1 MPSSILWNRRLLAT
15 LSWQEIDDL
24 MLTTRERWLLK
35 GDCSL
40 DDIEYRIRRDRESE
54 LLRYRSRNGLL
65 DVDQVEPT
73 LFRQQ
78 FRFEKRDL
86 SELVRLLLIPDKICS
101 AQKVTVVGRDALCLL
116 LRRLAYPNRWCD
128 LQEIFGLHTS
138 VMSSVSSQVVT
149 HITATF
155 GHLLEDMNNHSW
167 LSSECLRDFADAVRR
182 KGATLDNCWAFI
194 DGTAR
199 AICRPK
205 RNQQAYFSGHK
216 RVHCVKYQSLMC
228 PNGIVCQLD
237 GHYPGRRH
245 DAGILRDSG
254 LYAKLERLV
263 NGQDFVIYGD
273 PAYPLLPLI
282 MKPYTAAQ
290 PESVLLPTPASSL
303 QEPNAWPPWRTPFLS

>member
-101 AQKVTVVGRDALCLL
+101 AQK
-116 LRRLAYPNRWCD
+116 
-128 LQEIFGLHTS
+128 
-138 VMSSVSSQVVT
+138 
-149 HITATF
+149 
-155 GHLLEDMNNHSW
+155 
-167 LSSECLRDFADAVRR
+167 
-182 KGATLDNCWAFI
+182 
-194 DGTAR
+194 
-199 AICRPK
+199 
-205 RNQQAYFSGHK
+205 
-216 RVHCVKYQSLMC
+216 
-228 PNGIVCQLD
+228 
-237 GHYPGRRH
+237 
-245 DAGILRDSG
+245 
-254 LYAKLERLV
+254 
-263 NGQDFVIYGD
+263 
-273 PAYPLLPLI
+273 
-282 MKPYTAAQ
+282 
-290 PESVLLPTPASSL
+290 
-303 QEPNAWPPWRTPFLS
+303 

>member
-167 LSSECLRDFADAVRR
+167 LSSECLRDFADESFETVAYMQSWSAWSTA
-182 KGATLDNCWAFI
+182 KTL
-194 DGTAR
+194 
-199 AICRPK
+199 
-205 RNQQAYFSGHK
+205 
-216 RVHCVKYQSLMC
+216 
-228 PNGIVCQLD
+228 
-237 GHYPGRRH
+237 
-245 DAGILRDSG
+245 
-254 LYAKLERLV
+254 
-263 NGQDFVIYGD
+263 
-273 PAYPLLPLI
+273 
-282 MKPYTAAQ
+282 
-290 PESVLLPTPASSL
+290 
-303 QEPNAWPPWRTPFLS
+303 